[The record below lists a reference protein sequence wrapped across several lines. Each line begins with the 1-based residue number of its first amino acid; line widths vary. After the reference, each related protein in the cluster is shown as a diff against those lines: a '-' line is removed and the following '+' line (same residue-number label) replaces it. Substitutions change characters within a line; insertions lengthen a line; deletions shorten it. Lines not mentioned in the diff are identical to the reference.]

1 MWDVFGT
8 MSEWAWISFWCKS
21 GLDPIVC
28 KFKAKD
34 YFPLFKPALCLISPD
49 IDILAKHHF
58 SGTDIPKHV
67 IKPIY
72 IQEGEGYKSG
82 LD

>member
-1 MWDVFGT
+1 MFLIQ
-8 MSEWAWISFWCKS
+8 WAWISFWYDS
-21 GLDPIVC
+21 QGLPDPTDC

-34 YFPLFKPALCLISPD
+34 YFPLLFKPALCLISPD

>member
-1 MWDVFGT
+1 MGCFWNHEHELALDV
-8 MSEWAWISFWCKS
+8 KS
-21 GLDPIVC
+21 GLDPIDC